1 MYSNSVEIII
11 KTYDNVTCIECLSYL
26 VHVT

>member
-1 MYSNSVEIII
+1 MYSNSGEMVI
-11 KTYDNVTCIECLSYL
+11 KTYDNVTCIEYLSYL